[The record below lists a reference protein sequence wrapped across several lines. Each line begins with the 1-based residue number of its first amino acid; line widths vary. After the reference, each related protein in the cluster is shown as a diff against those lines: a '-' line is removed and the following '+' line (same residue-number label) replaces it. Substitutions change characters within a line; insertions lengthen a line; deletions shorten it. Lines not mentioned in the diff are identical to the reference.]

1 MYERPD
7 TWSGPWKVRRKA
19 VRIPAPISDQ
29 TCFSS
34 LRSKHWRA
42 QCRSASETFQPGGAL
57 LEGDGLPGDAV
68 GVLLERG
75 QLSVHG
81 EIAWRSGMQCGMRF
95 DAEISVDDWVKR
107 VGHPGQQAVDR
118 AVASLKKTESPS
130 GEPAKRALP
139 VAKFHSIKSICGAL
153 DATCERLA
161 SSEEMSVELAEEVL
175 KLHGITQALR
185 SMIK

>member
-1 MYERPD
+1 MEGSKE
-7 TWSGPWKVRRKA
+7 SGSDPRTNFRSNVFLVAALKTLEGTVPVR
-19 VRIPAPISDQ
+19 VRN
-29 TCFSS
+29 
-34 LRSKHWRA
+34 L
-42 QCRSASETFQPGGAL
+42 SATGAL

-107 VGHPGQQAVDR
+107 GGHPGQQAVDR
-118 AVASLKKTESPS
+118 DVASLKKTEWPS
-130 GEPAKRALP
+130 GEPATRALP
-139 VAKFHSIKSICGAL
+139 VTKFHSIKSICGAL

-161 SSEEMSVELAEEVL
+161 SSEEMSVKLAEEVL